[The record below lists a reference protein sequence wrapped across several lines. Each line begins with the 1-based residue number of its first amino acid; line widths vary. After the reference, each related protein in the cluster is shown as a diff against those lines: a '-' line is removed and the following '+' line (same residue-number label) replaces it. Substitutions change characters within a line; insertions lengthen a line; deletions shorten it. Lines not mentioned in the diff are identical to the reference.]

1 MVRYPEGL
9 QQQQQHQQQQQQS
22 YPSRSK
28 TLKTSTNH
36 HQQQLQGSCDLLSYS
51 NSLSQNQSRF
61 SQKASHYK
69 SEPMLAG
76 CDDLE
81 SELDHDIDDPTSVL
95 VSNGGRSDD
104 FLGGN
109 FGKKICMTPPPVT
122 SGRTLENYAVSFPKP
137 QASYV

>member
-9 QQQQQHQQQQQQS
+9 QQHQQQS

-28 TLKTSTNH
+28 TLTTSTNH
-36 HQQQLQGSCDLLSYS
+36 HQQQQQQQQGSCDLLSYS

-61 SQKASHYK
+61 AQKASHYK

-81 SELDHDIDDPTSVL
+81 SELDHDIDDPISVL
-95 VSNGGRSDD
+95 VSNGVRSDD